1 MFINQD
7 KNKDKKLLF
16 SVMPNE
22 FAIDWFAAPGAG
34 GQNKNKTK
42 SACRITHIESGA
54 IGMATEERSSLQN
67 KKKAF
72 ERLVASEKFK
82 KWHRLKTSF
91 ALQGI
96 QDMERELNR
105 RVDAMMEGK
114 NLKIE
119 YIGESEEE
127 SNGGKK

>member
-1 MFINQD
+1 MN
-7 KNKDKKLLF
+7 NDKKLLF
-16 SVMPNE
+16 SIKKDE
-22 FAIDWFAAPGAG
+22 FDVFWYADGGAG

-42 SACRITHIESGA
+42 SACRIVHKESGA
-54 IGMATEERSSLQN
+54 IGNASEERSSLQN

-105 RVDAMMEGK
+105 RVDEMMQEK

-119 YIGESEEE
+119 YIGEDE
-127 SNGGKK
+127 